1 MSNFNQQKNLK
12 AGTYTV
18 LLLGSLLALCF
29 IISWTSPITPPI
41 QEEEGM
47 EVNLGDSETGSG
59 DIQPLL
65 PGDPALE
72 TETVQTPPPQATETA
87 PTEKE
92 IETNEDDKEA
102 PPAVVTKPKEEIKPK
117 PKGELKPAPET
128 PKPVT
133 KPKEEPKPIETPPVK
148 QPKAIFK
155 SPNGNADGKG
165 GNNADTYQPSKG
177 QGIAGGSGDQGKL
190 NGNPNSDSYTGKGGN
205 GSNSN
210 DINNENCERKLKSG
224 PPTEENFNKDGTI
237 SVDIE
242 IDESGKVINAIVREK
257 SATATEEMKNIALKK
272 AMELKFEKIKPEN
285 KSNCNSYK
293 KIKFNFKSNR
303 T

>member
-87 PTEKE
+87 PAEKE

-117 PKGELKPAPET
+117 PKVELKPAPET

-133 KPKEEPKPIETPPVK
+133 KPKEEPKADKTLLSKGETIEVDLEDLSYSLSADLIDKDGKTVDTKSVTIPAKKVADPTVDPTTQQNNNGTGPGPLPP
-148 QPKAIFK
+148 QPMMPDYIFK
-155 SPNGNADGKG
+155 S
-165 GNNADTYQPSKG
+165 
-177 QGIAGGSGDQGKL
+177 QGI
-190 NGNPNSDSYTGKGGN
+190 
-205 GSNSN
+205 
-210 DINNENCERKLKSG
+210 
-224 PPTEENFNKDGTI
+224 
-237 SVDIE
+237 
-242 IDESGKVINAIVREK
+242 
-257 SATATEEMKNIALKK
+257 
-272 AMELKFEKIKPEN
+272 
-285 KSNCNSYK
+285 
-293 KIKFNFKSNR
+293 
-303 T
+303 

>member
-1 MSNFNQQKNLK
+1 MSNFNQQKNIK

-87 PTEKE
+87 PAEKE

-102 PPAVVTKPKEEIKPK
+102 PPAIVTKPKEEIKPK
-117 PKGELKPAPET
+117 PKVELKPAPET

-155 SPNGNADGKG
+155 SPNGKADGKG

-190 NGNPNSDSYTGKGGN
+190 NGNPNSDSYTGNGGN
-205 GSNSN
+205 GS
-210 DINNENCERKLKSG
+210 G
-224 PPTEENFNKDGTI
+224 GGVTI
-237 SVDIE
+237 SRGLEGRTITKHPTFEDDFDENGKVAVDI
-242 IDESGKVINAIVREK
+242 KVDDKGNVTNATFQLK
-257 SATATEEMKNIALKK
+257 GTTTGNPTLKNIALSK
-272 AMELKFEKIKPEN
+272 ARQLKFNPNEEGAKEQTGTI
-285 KSNCNSYK
+285 
-293 KIKFNFKSNR
+293 IINFRVKD
-303 T
+303 